1 MALWQSLLGGLRA
14 PGEQGPSG
22 VCLGSGSRAVPW
34 VEEVAPVGSRA
45 AACPSSPL
53 GRPPSFSAALW
64 MKCPDGQGPAGR
76 GLGRAWNSPCSGIRF
91 GQRPGSR
98 GRFHLLAASS
108 LSACLEVERQRPLQ
122 PAPPCSL
129 GEERGRGNG
138 TGVEGQGGA
147 CGCGTPRGG
156 GCGMQ
161 EAPSA
166 AGRGPPSR
174 AAPLAVRR
182 LHFPQGRC
190 WLAAGPNL
198 LCEPLSL
205 GFASCWLWV
214 PPHRPPA
221 PSFGDWLRACLRSPC
236 GGRGAVRSSERWEMR
251 V

>member
-122 PAPPCSL
+122 SAPPCSL
-129 GEERGRGNG
+129 GEERGWGNG
-138 TGVEGQGGA
+138 TGVGGQGGA
-147 CGCGTPRGG
+147 CGCGTPRGVWNAG
-156 GCGMQ
+156 GPLCG
-161 EAPSA
+161 
-166 AGRGPPSR
+166 G
-174 AAPLAVRR
+174 
-182 LHFPQGRC
+182 
-190 WLAAGPNL
+190 AGPTL
-198 LCEPLSL
+198 PCSPSSREAIA
-205 GFASCWLWV
+205 F
-214 PPHRPPA
+214 PA
-221 PSFGDWLRACLRSPC
+221 GKVLA
-236 GGRGAVRSSERWEMR
+236 RGWT
-251 V
+251 

>member
-22 VCLGSGSRAVPW
+22 VCLGSDSRAVPW

-108 LSACLEVERQRPLQ
+108 LSACSEVERQRPLQ
-122 PAPPCSL
+122 PAPPCS
-129 GEERGRGNG
+129 G
-138 TGVEGQGGA
+138 
-147 CGCGTPRGG
+147 
-156 GCGMQ
+156 
-161 EAPSA
+161 
-166 AGRGPPSR
+166 
-174 AAPLAVRR
+174 
-182 LHFPQGRC
+182 
-190 WLAAGPNL
+190 
-198 LCEPLSL
+198 
-205 GFASCWLWV
+205 
-214 PPHRPPA
+214 
-221 PSFGDWLRACLRSPC
+221 
-236 GGRGAVRSSERWEMR
+236 
-251 V
+251 